1 MTHKHNLSLVFRSQ
15 RAAKSSQC
23 FLLLVFIC
31 MGLGWLP
38 LPVMAAINMLKLTPS
53 VEFQTFLH
61 FVVQVETNLQHLPNG
76 LEECAAFFELVC
88 LD

>member
-1 MTHKHNLSLVFRSQ
+1 MFSASCLHMYGT
-15 RAAKSSQC
+15 
-23 FLLLVFIC
+23 
-31 MGLGWLP
+31 WLATS

-61 FVVQVETNLQHLPNG
+61 FVVQVETNLQRLPNG
-76 LEECAAFFELVC
+76 LEECAAFSELVC